1 MLAKEESV
9 QCQTGRRK
17 KLTETD
23 VMMTVKLYK
32 PTEYYRVEDPS
43 KHWGQGII
51 SSEYLKN
58 RLKKLSS
65 NC

>member
-1 MLAKEESV
+1 MLAKEKSV

-43 KHWGQGII
+43 KH
-51 SSEYLKN
+51 
-58 RLKKLSS
+58 
-65 NC
+65 